1 MSSLQFDRAAT
12 FYDDTRG
19 IPEDIS
25 ERITQTI
32 LDLVPPDRP
41 MLEAG
46 AGTGRISVPLL
57 RRGAPLVGVDLSS
70 EMMRRLREK
79 SVHAPLAQADISR
92 LPFPNATFGLILTV
106 HVLHLVGPW
115 RDALR
120 EFRRV
125 LRTGGVYLNSHNY
138 RYSDS
143 PNRRLRNQWHTLVEA
158 RGHTWRRPGA
168 QDDEEVLAEV
178 RKMGVQVEQI
188 VVSQWTGSDTPQKEI
203 DAIAARVTSDTWS
216 VPDTVLAETVAGL
229 RAWAAT
235 QYPDLNAP
243 ITLERRF
250 IFDVIH
256 F

>member
-1 MSSLQFDRAAT
+1 MNSLPFDRAAT

-32 LDLVPPDRP
+32 LDLAPPDRP

-57 RRGAPLVGVDLSS
+57 KRGARLIGVDLSS

-92 LPFPNATFGLILTV
+92 LPFPDATFGLILTV

-125 LRTGGVYLNSHNY
+125 LAPGGVYLNSHNY

-143 PNRRLRNQWHTLVEA
+143 PNRRLRTRWHELVEA
-158 RGHTWRRPGA
+158 RGYSWRRPGA
-168 QDDEEVLAEV
+168 QDDEAVLAEV
-178 RKMGVQVEQI
+178 RALGAQVEPI
-188 VVSQWTGSDTPQKEI
+188 VVSQWTGSDTPQKES

-216 VPDTVLAETVAGL
+216 VPDDVLAETVAEL
-229 RAWAAT
+229 REWALSEYA
-235 QYPDLNAP
+235 DLNAP
-243 ITLERRF
+243 IAVERRF
-250 IFDVIH
+250 VFDVIY